1 MLDLNVIREQID
13 GIDKQLVD
21 LFEQRMKLTKE
32 VAEYKIQTGKKVLDT
47 QRERAKIEA
56 VTKLVKNEANV
67 HAIDDLFSQIM
78 ANSRKGQYQLLEAMG
93 QTLREPYEAIESIN
107 KEGVKI
113 VYQGVPGA
121 YTQEAACNFFG
132 EDCDNYGVPTWRDVM
147 EAVKNKEADYG
158 VLPIENSTTG
168 SVVGVYDLLQ
178 EYDNYIIAE
187 TFVNIDHVLVGLK
200 GTDINKV
207 TTVYSHPQ
215 GIMQCDHF
223 LNTHKDWQ
231 RIHQANTAMAAK
243 MLLSEN
249 NLYTVTENKG
259 GNDVGKYKVQLELK
273 DPTNYKWRNGDSTAT
288 ATIEFEIVKAQRKAP
303 TSVTATGTTYKG
315 GTDGKLNNVDSS
327 MEYRKEGENEW
338 HSITGDTV
346 EGLSTG
352 KYYVRYKDSKNYY
365 ESSEKEVYIAN
376 GQEIKVNVPGSQV
389 GYTLSV
395 SNTVVDYNESSTLTF
410 KLNKG
415 YSKTKNFAVKVNGET
430 VQLNNNNQYTKKPN
444 NPAMQR
450 M

>member
-121 YTQEAACNFFG
+121 YSYIAMRRFFG
-132 EDCDNYGVPTWRDVM
+132 KDVNNFAVPTWRDAM
-147 EAVKNKEADYG
+147 EAVKNGEADYA
-158 VLPIENSTTG
+158 VLPIENTTAG
-168 SVVGVYDLLQ
+168 CVADVYDLIQ

-187 TFVNIDHVLVGLK
+187 TFVKVEHALLGLE
-200 GTDINKV
+200 GTDIDKV

-215 GIMQCDHF
+215 GFMQCEKF
-223 LNTHKDWQ
+223 LSKHKDWQ
-231 RIHQANTAMAAK
+231 QISQANTAGSISTTGELSTTSTTRPSKSAEAA
-243 MLLSEN
+243 LS
-249 NLYTVTENKG
+249 
-259 GNDVGKYKVQLELK
+259 
-273 DPTNYKWRNGDSTAT
+273 
-288 ATIEFEIVKAQRKAP
+288 
-303 TSVTATGTTYKG
+303 
-315 GTDGKLNNVDSS
+315 
-327 MEYRKEGENEW
+327 
-338 HSITGDTV
+338 
-346 EGLSTG
+346 GLS
-352 KYYVRYKDSKNYY
+352 
-365 ESSEKEVYIAN
+365 
-376 GQEIKVNVPGSQV
+376 
-389 GYTLSV
+389 
-395 SNTVVDYNESSTLTF
+395 VD
-410 KLNKG
+410 
-415 YSKTKNFAVKVNGET
+415 
-430 VQLNNNNQYTKKPN
+430 
-444 NPAMQR
+444 
-450 M
+450 

>member
-243 MLLSEN
+243 MILSEN
-249 NLYTVTENKG
+249 DNTHVAISSKKAAQIYGLEVLETGIADLSNNTTRFVIITNARRFLKNANKTSIVFETANEAGTLYNLLSHIIYNG
-259 GNDVGKYKVQLELK
+259 LNMYKIESRPADKQW
-273 DPTNYKWRNGDSTAT
+273 DYK
-288 ATIEFEIVKAQRKAP
+288 FF
-303 TSVTATGTTYKG
+303 
-315 GTDGKLNNVDSS
+315 VDF
-327 MEYRKEGENEW
+327 EGE
-338 HSITGDTV
+338 
-346 EGLSTG
+346 
-352 KYYVRYKDSKNYY
+352 Y
-365 ESSEKEVYIAN
+365 
-376 GQEIKVNVPGSQV
+376 
-389 GYTLSV
+389 
-395 SNTVVDYNESSTLTF
+395 
-410 KLNKG
+410 
-415 YSKTKNFAVKVNGET
+415 
-430 VQLNNNNQYTKKPN
+430 
-444 NPAMQR
+444 
-450 M
+450 

>member
-78 ANSRKGQYQLLEAMG
+78 ANSRKGQYQLLEALG

-147 EAVKNKEADYG
+147 EAVKN
-158 VLPIENSTTG
+158 
-168 SVVGVYDLLQ
+168 
-178 EYDNYIIAE
+178 NYIIAE

-249 NLYTVTENKG
+249 DHTHVAISSKKAAQIYGLEVLETGIADLSNNTTRFVIITNARRFLKNANKTSIVFETANEAGTLYNLLSHIIYNGLNMYKIESRPADKQWDYKFFVDFE
-259 GNDVGKYKVQLELK
+259 GNID
-273 DPTNYKWRNGDSTAT
+273 DPRVMNALRGIQEEAKSIKLLGNY
-288 ATIEFEIVKAQRKAP
+288 
-303 TSVTATGTTYKG
+303 
-315 GTDGKLNNVDSS
+315 
-327 MEYRKEGENEW
+327 
-338 HSITGDTV
+338 
-346 EGLSTG
+346 
-352 KYYVRYKDSKNYY
+352 
-365 ESSEKEVYIAN
+365 
-376 GQEIKVNVPGSQV
+376 
-389 GYTLSV
+389 
-395 SNTVVDYNESSTLTF
+395 
-410 KLNKG
+410 
-415 YSKTKNFAVKVNGET
+415 
-430 VQLNNNNQYTKKPN
+430 
-444 NPAMQR
+444 
-450 M
+450 

>member
-249 NLYTVTENKG
+249 DHTHVAISSKKAAQIYGLEVLETGIADLSNNTTRFVIITNARRFLKNANKTSIVFETANEALTEKSRFSLSPG
-259 GNDVGKYKVQLELK
+259 CSSPTALE
-273 DPTNYKWRNGDSTAT
+273 
-288 ATIEFEIVKAQRKAP
+288 
-303 TSVTATGTTYKG
+303 SVTSLSLRSPYT
-315 GTDGKLNNVDSS
+315 LS
-327 MEYRKEGENEW
+327 
-338 HSITGDTV
+338 
-346 EGLSTG
+346 LSTG
-352 KYYVRYKDSKNYY
+352 FLI
-365 ESSEKEVYIAN
+365 SS
-376 GQEIKVNVPGSQV
+376 
-389 GYTLSV
+389 
-395 SNTVVDYNESSTLTF
+395 
-410 KLNKG
+410 
-415 YSKTKNFAVKVNGET
+415 
-430 VQLNNNNQYTKKPN
+430 
-444 NPAMQR
+444 
-450 M
+450 